1 MRPRIVRRAF
11 VVVGAF
17 LLLLATPLG
26 SASASASN
34 PPPQVIPSLARWTGG
49 QGFVEL
55 TKHSRI
61 LVQPRAVRVHQDAQ
75 EFARELDEV
84 TGHRPRVV
92 RSLAAAKRG
101 DLLLEVDPTR
111 DDLGDEGYDLR
122 IDDVVQI
129 TGATPAGVFY
139 GTRTILQILA
149 TSSAIPRG
157 RTIDVPEYAERGVG
171 VCACY
176 IHVSMDWFERLLK
189 DMAYL
194 KLNQLWIEAKV
205 KSDRYPRTAFWGYY
219 TKDEVRQISALA
231 RKYHITLV
239 PEINSPGHID
249 PYIQNYPELQLVDRH
264 GNRQPSRL
272 DITKPEAFDFLTG
285 LIDEALEV
293 WDTPYWHM
301 GADEY
306 MLGSAYADY
315 PHILEYAREKF
326 GPEATPQDAF
336 VDFINRVNAH
346 VKAKGKVLR
355 IWNDG
360 LAGENTIPLDPDIVV
375 EHWDGRSHILRPSQ
389 LFEAGHQ
396 VMNSSYALYLVRGG
410 FQTNTRQ
417 LYETDWTP
425 LRFENETLS
434 EPHPNLTGA
443 KITMWPDNGRGH
455 TENEVEVQAFMPM
468 RHLALKTWGGPKPTE
483 SYDEFVALAEAI
495 GRAPGWGNVDR
506 QPLPAGTYAF
516 VDTTTKG
523 NAGTERNAG
532 TEKESPSPDTG
543 AGDRLAPLAADAGA
557 AAGFVAGSSATW
569 DLLPTSDGYY
579 RLRSTGTDLCLTI
592 EEGQRYLNV
601 PLEAGAPFTLVP
613 CSTAASQ
620 KTQRWQVVVAGPRGS
635 VRLVNAISQLPMAR
649 SETDVAVQMPPDERS
664 PVVLD
669 AIPAD

>member
-1 MRPRIVRRAF
+1 MKVVRRTF
-11 VVVGAF
+11 VVVAAF
-17 LLLLATPLG
+17 LLLLATPVG
-26 SASASASN
+26 VASATAPN
-34 PPPQVIPSLARWTGG
+34 PPPQVIPSLTNWSGG
-49 QGFVEL
+49 QGTVTL
-55 TKHSRI
+55 STRTRI
-61 LVQPRAVRVHQDAQ
+61 LVQPRAVRVHQDAL
-75 EFARELDEV
+75 EFARELEER

-92 RSLAAAKRG
+92 RGLAAARPG
-101 DLLLEVDPTR
+101 DLVLEVDPQR
-111 DDLGDEGYDLR
+111 HDLGGEGYDLH
-122 IDDVVQI
+122 IDDVVHV
-129 TGATPAGVFY
+129 TGATPTGVFY
-139 GTRTILQILA
+139 GTRTILQVLA
-149 TSSAIPRG
+149 TTDALPRG
-157 RTIDVPEYAERGVG
+157 RTIDVPTYPERGVG

-176 IHVSMDWFERLLK
+176 IHVSMAWFERLMR

-205 KSDRYPRTAFWGYY
+205 KSDRYPGTVFWGYY
-219 TKDEVRQISALA
+219 TKDEVRRLSALA

-249 PYIQNYPELQLVDRH
+249 PYLENYPELQLVDRY

-306 MLGSAYADY
+306 MLGSAYEDY

-326 GPEATPQDAF
+326 GPDATPQDAF

-346 VKAKGKVLR
+346 VKSKGKTLR

-389 LFEAGHQ
+389 LLEAGHR

-410 FQTNTRQ
+410 FQTDTRQ

-425 LRFENETLS
+425 LRFENETLTAR
-434 EPHPNLTGA
+434 HPDLTGA

-455 TENEVEVQAFMPM
+455 TENEVEVQAFMPL
-468 RHLALKTWGGPKPTE
+468 RHLALTTWGGPKPTD

-495 GRAPGWGNVDR
+495 GHAPGWENIDR

-516 VDTTTKG
+516 VDVTPKG
-523 NAGTERNAG
+523 ARDVPPG
-532 TEKESPSPDTG
+532 
-543 AGDRLAPLAADAGA
+543 GDRLAPLAAEPGA

-579 RLRSTGTDLCLTI
+579 RLRSTGTDVCLTI
-592 EEGQRYLNV
+592 EEGRRYLNV
-601 PLEAGAPFTLVP
+601 PLEAGAPFTLIE

-620 KTQRWQVVVAGPRGS
+620 KTQRWQLVPGPGGA
-635 VRLVNAISQLPMAR
+635 VRLVNAVSQLPVTRGEA
-649 SETDVAVQMPPDERS
+649 DVAVQMPPDERT
-664 PVVLD
+664 PALFTAVPLD
-669 AIPAD
+669 

>member
-1 MRPRIVRRAF
+1 MLAVA
-11 VVVGAF
+11 GAF
-17 LLLLATPLG
+17 LLVLATSVG
-26 SASASASN
+26 AASATAPN
-34 PPPQVIPSLARWTGG
+34 DPPPQVIPSLASWTGG
-49 QGFVEL
+49 QGSVAL
-55 TKHSRI
+55 STRTRI
-61 LVQPRAVRVHQDAQ
+61 LVQPRAVRVHQDAA
-75 EFARELDEV
+75 ELARELQEL

-92 RSLAAAKRG
+92 RGLAAAKPG
-101 DLLLEVDPTR
+101 DLLLEVDPSR
-111 DDLGDEGYDLR
+111 EDLGDEGYDLR
-122 IDDVVQI
+122 VGDVVQI
-129 TGATPAGVFY
+129 TGATPTGVFY
-139 GTRTILQILA
+139 GTRTVLQILA
-149 TSSAIPRG
+149 TTDAIPRG
-157 RTIDVPEYAERGVG
+157 RALDVPTYAERGVG

-176 IHVSMDWFERLLK
+176 IHISMQWFERLMR

-219 TKDEVRQISALA
+219 TKDEVRRLSALA

-249 PYIQNYPELQLVDRH
+249 PYLENHPELQLVDRY

-293 WDTPYWHM
+293 WETPYWHM

-306 MLGSAYADY
+306 MLGSAYGDY
-315 PHILEYAREKF
+315 PHILEYARQRF
-326 GPEATPQDAF
+326 GPNATPQDAF

-346 VKAKGKVLR
+346 VKSKGKTLR

-360 LAGENTIPLDPDIVV
+360 LAGENTVPLDSDIVV

-389 LFEAGHQ
+389 LFEAGHR

-417 LYETDWTP
+417 LYETGWTP

-434 EPHPNLTGA
+434 EPHPNVTGA

-468 RHLALKTWGGPKPTE
+468 RHLALKTWGGPRPTGSDE
-483 SYDEFVALAEAI
+483 LSYDEFVALAEAI
-495 GRAPGWGNVDR
+495 GHAPGWENVDR
-506 QPLPAGTYAF
+506 QPLPAGTYAL
-516 VDTTTKG
+516 VTPKG
-523 NAGTERNAG
+523 APRSKSQAGPG
-532 TEKESPSPDTG
+532 T
-543 AGDRLAPLAADAGA
+543 DRLAPLAAEPGA
-557 AAGFVAGSSATW
+557 AAGFVAASSATW

-592 EEGQRYLNV
+592 EEGRRYLGV
-601 PLEAGAPFTLVP
+601 PLEAGAPFTLIR

-620 KTQRWQVVVAGPRGS
+620 KTQRWQVVAGPGGT
-635 VRLVNAISQLPMAR
+635 VRLVNAISQLPVAR
-649 SETDVAVQMPPDERS
+649 SDADVAVQVPPDQRA
-664 PVVLD
+664 PAVLK
-669 AIPAD
+669 AIPIG